1 MFVSKRVFQ
10 VVFIAFAIYGA
21 YLASGD
27 FDVFDAAG
35 YFPPGIVR
43 LRVLELQN
51 GGNSSDVAL
60 IAAGLICV
68 SIYQDNQTITVEFQ
82 DRTIANQTRSLRLRA
97 GHMSNCQPYHH
108 FMIKFFFLSKFT
120 FSLNQFRV

>member
-60 IAAGLICV
+60 IAAGLISNV
-68 SIYQDNQTITVEFQ
+68 YLSIKTIKL
-82 DRTIANQTRSLRLRA
+82 SLSNSKIVQLQSDKIFATACRPYV
-97 GHMSNCQPYHH
+97 SNCQQYDQ
-108 FMIKFFFLSKFT
+108 FMFIFFLYQN
-120 FSLNQFRV
+120 SLFPYIN

>member
-27 FDVFDAAG
+27 FDVVDNAG

-60 IAAGLICV
+60 IAAGLISNVYLSIKTIKLSLSNSKIVQLQIRQDLCDCV
-68 SIYQDNQTITVEFQ
+68 PATCPTVNH
-82 DRTIANQTRSLRLRA
+82 TTTL
-97 GHMSNCQPYHH
+97 
-108 FMIKFFFLSKFT
+108 
-120 FSLNQFRV
+120 

>member
-82 DRTIANQTRSLRLRA
+82 DRTIANQTRSL
-97 GHMSNCQPYHH
+97 
-108 FMIKFFFLSKFT
+108 
-120 FSLNQFRV
+120 